1 MDHIPLPQNPRHLPL
16 NVVLWTDEGYDHD
29 SDFFGYP
36 ERQGW
41 GPREASEWERLWNNP
56 SPSFRAFLQ
65 RWLYFGVLEKI
76 SGHDLDLADFT
87 FSSGG
92 LGNQHSYLST
102 SSLRQLEIVAPD
114 IDFMIDVREIHI
126 SLQMSPENKPRTD
139 PEQLARV
146 ESLQLFI
153 RESNLRDPR
162 CGEMVL
168 ATSLL
173 YEYLWCHRWPLR
185 YDQQTS
191 FVERAF
197 NSPTT
202 VSSEL
207 GQCGYAWGILR
218 NLGWCPHEIMKLN
231 ELCNTT
237 GLFYLAHIYRPDPW
251 RQHYQLRVSLKHTP
265 DLGVRVEDAICTFQ
279 GCKYLKLD
287 DEKYTT
293 KHHASC
299 NRCAVVAVNPQELPA
314 ILKSG
319 TFPVV
324 IVDYDINNELI
335 VRLIPWQPALSYV
348 AISHVW
354 SDGMG
359 NVHDNALPRCQ
370 LERLRTL
377 VQGLGPRGD
386 VANSVV
392 PFWLDT
398 LCVPPDST
406 NQPDLQALA
415 IERMK
420 DVYGGVV
427 LVLDGWL
434 STTSIESLSVVEIL
448 MRICACTWNSR
459 LWTYQEAGLAKQ
471 LWFSFRDGTRDLD
484 EMTQRLLAISV
495 DDPEFILVDLLL
507 RHFESLRGFRRLR
520 NEPLVKRL
528 ELAFFGLLL
537 RSTSV
542 ATDEPICLANLLQLD
557 ASRIVRTEPSQR
569 MDEFWKLIPQVPEAV
584 INVAGRTL
592 ESQGLRWAPASF
604 LLPNQRIPALAGQVI
619 GGIMPGPQ
627 NELTRDAEGLHLNKA
642 GTIIHSGK
650 FPIGELFYVAD
661 CHGRWCRMWW
671 AKKDEKIW
679 NRMPKNER
687 GERLCAQPQ
696 KVYKTSHIAW
706 IDMEGELLPKDTE
719 NLASL
724 STGGPLIAVEKVDN
738 ETIYGTKIG
747 YIWRTALSRTQNT
760 DEVMKLEARL
770 GEKLRADGEPSADP
784 EIENL
789 GQSSI
794 LYAALERPFF
804 SQEQKWCLY

>member
-16 NVVLWTDEGYDHD
+16 NAVLWTDEGYDH
-29 SDFFGYP
+29 SPDFFGYP

-41 GPREASEWERLWNNP
+41 GPRTTREWERLWDNP
-56 SPSFRAFLQ
+56 CRSFRAFLQ
-65 RWLYFGVLEKI
+65 RWLYFGVLEKV
-76 SGHDLDLADFT
+76 SGHDLDFTDFAT
-87 FSSGG
+87 SLERPGDQC
-92 LGNQHSYLST
+92 LYLST
-102 SSLRQLEIVAPD
+102 SSLRHLEISAPD
-114 IDFMIDVREIHI
+114 IDFMVDVREIHI
-126 SLQMSPENKPRTD
+126 FLQMSPEHKPRTD

-146 ESLQLFI
+146 ESLQVFI

-173 YEYLWCHRWPLR
+173 YEYLLCHCWPLR

-191 FVERAF
+191 SVERAF

-202 VSSEL
+202 ISSEL
-207 GQCGYAWGILR
+207 GQFGYAWGILR

-237 GLFYLAHIYRPDPW
+237 GVFYLAHILRPNP
-251 RQHYQLRVSLKHTP
+251 RQQHYRLRVSLKHSL
-265 DLGVRVEDAICTFQ
+265 DLGFRAKDAICTFEE
-279 GCKYLKLD
+279 CKYLKLD

-293 KHHASC
+293 KHHGSC
-299 NRCAVVAVNPQELPA
+299 NRCAFVAVDPQQLSA

-324 IVDYDINNELI
+324 IVDYDANNNLI
-335 VRLIPWQPALSYV
+335 ARLIPWQPGLSYV

-359 NVHDNALPRCQ
+359 NVHNNALPRCQ

-377 VQGLGPRGD
+377 VQGIEPQD
-386 VANSVV
+386 HVAKSVV

-398 LCVPPDST
+398 LCVPPDSV
-406 NQPDLQALA
+406 NHPDLQALA
-415 IERMK
+415 IDRMK

-434 STTSIESLSVVEIL
+434 STTSIETMSVVEIL
-448 MRICACTWNSR
+448 MRIYACTWNSR
-459 LWTYQEAGLAKQ
+459 LWTYQEAGLAEQ
-471 LWFSFRDGTRDLD
+471 LWFSFHDGNRDLD
-484 EMTQRLLAISV
+484 EMTQLLLNISV
-495 DDPEFILVDLLL
+495 HDPEFVLVDLLL

-542 ATDEPICLANLLQLD
+542 ATDEPICIANLLQLD
-557 ASRIVRTEPSQR
+557 ASKIVRTEPSRR
-569 MDEFWKLIPQVPEAV
+569 MDELWKLIPQVPEAV
-584 INVAGRTL
+584 IDITGRTL

-604 LLPNQRIPALAGQVI
+604 LLPNQRIAGLTGQVV
-619 GGIMPGPQ
+619 GGIRPGLQ
-627 NELTRDAEGLHLNKA
+627 NELTRDAEGLHLRKA
-642 GTIIHSGK
+642 GTIIHSGD
-650 FPIGELFYVAD
+650 FPIGELFYVTD
-661 CHGRWCRMWW
+661 GDGRWSRMWW
-671 AKKDEKIW
+671 TKKDEKAW
-679 NRMPKNER
+679 EQMPKNER

-696 KVYKTSHIAW
+696 KVYNTSHIAW
-706 IDMEGELLPKDTE
+706 IDMEGDLLPNDTE
-719 NLASL
+719 NLSNL
-724 STGGPLIAVEKVDN
+724 STGGPLIAVEKTDN
-738 ETIYGTKIG
+738 ETIYGTKMG
-747 YIWRTALSRTQNT
+747 YIWRTALNRTHNA
-760 DEVMKLEARL
+760 DEVLKLEGRL
-770 GEKLRADGEPSADP
+770 GEKLRADRDPLADP
-784 EIENL
+784 EIGDS

-794 LYAALERPFF
+794 LYAALETPIFY
-804 SQEQKWCLY
+804 QEQKWCLY